1 QPTCTIA
8 VFGEGSSTGRDGR
21 TIPIGAVS
29 ELSSSPRPFGSPAEP
44 SPVGEPPVPTP
55 GRPSP
60 VSPPDGTDVSALTF
74 TCSQLELTVSCESDT
89 TVSSP
94 SPQSIWSATPSRRET
109 WSLPAPSLISLRPGP
124 RPVTVAG

>member
-1 QPTCTIA
+1 RFVVRGWLALPGSSRITSPWQPSVSVAAQPTCTIA

-94 SPQSIWSATPSRRET
+94 SPQSIW
-109 WSLPAPSLISLRPGP
+109 
-124 RPVTVAG
+124 